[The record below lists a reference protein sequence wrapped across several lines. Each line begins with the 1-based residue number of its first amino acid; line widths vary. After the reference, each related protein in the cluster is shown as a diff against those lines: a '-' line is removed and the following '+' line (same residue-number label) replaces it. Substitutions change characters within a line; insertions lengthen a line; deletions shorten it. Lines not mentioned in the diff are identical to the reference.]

1 MPAILLV
8 PLGLFLE
15 SVTAEFGW
23 SRTEFSAIVAT
34 TSLFNAVAMPAA
46 GYLVDRYGAR
56 RVIAAGTLL
65 GCGSYAA
72 LALVHSFIG
81 FVALMGVTV
90 MLGNMAS
97 YPAFMSLTQRWF
109 DKRLGLALAI
119 TSTGLAAGI
128 GGASYA
134 IARTIASRGWR
145 AAFLTVGI
153 SALVIGM
160 ANLLLLVRD
169 NSGPV
174 PEAERREPGA
184 ELDRSGYSLA
194 EALRTRD
201 FWLFSGAFLM
211 VIFAVVGCNVHLPAL
226 LSDQRAST
234 DEIASV
240 VAIGSAGSLV
250 GRLFTGVM
258 LDRLSV
264 LIVAAVFFTGQALG
278 FLFLLDGLQWAL
290 LASFL
295 LGAVQGAEIDMLG
308 FVIARRFGRLAYARV
323 YGMSFAITLIGAIIG
338 PLAMA
343 TIFDRTGSYRLGLE
357 LLPFF
362 PLLAFGLLYAARMSP
377 PGRSPGPAGA

>member
-1 MPAILLV
+1 MRVVVMGSDPFPPSQDPGVGIALHPETRNAGRHIIHTGGQYDSHILVPVIPALGDPPLRRQHRGRENRVKRWTVLAGCFIGMSVAMPAILLV

-153 SALVIGM
+153 SALVD
-160 ANLLLLVRD
+160 RD
-169 NSGPV
+169 G
-174 PEAERREPGA
+174 EP
-184 ELDRSGYSLA
+184 
-194 EALRTRD
+194 
-201 FWLFSGAFLM
+201 
-211 VIFAVVGCNVHLPAL
+211 
-226 LSDQRAST
+226 
-234 DEIASV
+234 
-240 VAIGSAGSLV
+240 
-250 GRLFTGVM
+250 
-258 LDRLSV
+258 
-264 LIVAAVFFTGQALG
+264 AAV
-278 FLFLLDGLQWAL
+278 
-290 LASFL
+290 
-295 LGAVQGAEIDMLG
+295 
-308 FVIARRFGRLAYARV
+308 
-323 YGMSFAITLIGAIIG
+323 
-338 PLAMA
+338 
-343 TIFDRTGSYRLGLE
+343 GSRQ
-357 LLPFF
+357 
-362 PLLAFGLLYAARMSP
+362 
-377 PGRSPGPAGA
+377 